1 MFVRFSRF
9 FSLASL
15 AHSPLFG
22 HDTHLNESHIRDV
35 RVCVCGVSFFAF
47 VFLCKFVCCVFF
59 FAALPTAHIYCY
71 RFTYFSKKLRFL
83 FWPVTFYELSHK
95 ISSMAKSSL
104 QINEFLIAY
113 LYSLLRL
120 SCNQREVFVYSYS
133 FLHINLLFFRTSS
146 SIHRTMLP
154 AQYHF
159 FLCGHSFVV
168 SVFLVCAFIANR
180 KFFTLKN
187 VLG

>member
-1 MFVRFSRF
+1 MVISAPNVCSVLSFF

-133 FLHINLLFFRTSS
+133 FLHINLLFFSYL
-146 SIHRTMLP
+146 SIEQCCQHSNI
-154 AQYHF
+154 F
-159 FLCGHSFVV
+159 FVRPFIRCVRF
-168 SVFLVCAFIANR
+168 FCVCFYCES
-180 KFFTLKN
+180 
-187 VLG
+187 